1 MPKDLL
7 YKFVY
12 ALFSGFTE
20 FLGVSAP
27 PHQLVYESMTGVS
40 QSDAVLTFMIRLGAL
55 AAVVFCCR
63 TRLQRLMRER
73 RLAALSRR
81 RRNRQPD
88 IVALLDMRL
97 LKTAVVPLLISVL
110 FYKRAGQWIDHVSLL
125 ALTLLLNGILL
136 FIPRLLS
143 QGNKDG
149 RSVSRLDGILI
160 GLAGVLAAI
169 PGFSRVGAMVS
180 AAAARGVDRGY
191 ALDIALLLSIP
202 VLLGLLV
209 FDAYA
214 VITAKLA
221 IGVVAFLVYLLLG
234 AVAFAAAWAGITF
247 MRYLSVKAGF
257 TGFSYYSWGLALF
270 SFILYLMV

>member
-7 YKFVY
+7 HKFIFAV
-12 ALFSGFTE
+12 FSGFTD

-27 PHQLVYESMTGVS
+27 PHQLVYQTMTGFT
-40 QSDAVLTFMIRLGAL
+40 QSDPMLTLVTRIGAL
-55 AAVVFCCR
+55 AAVFFCCR
-63 TRLQRLMRER
+63 AKLRRMMRER
-73 RLAALSRR
+73 RLSGMSRR

-88 IVALLDMRL
+88 IAVLLDMRL
-97 LKTAVVPLLISVL
+97 LKTAVIPIVISVL
-110 FYKRAGQWIDHVSLL
+110 FYGRAVQWVDHVSIM

-149 RSVSRLDGILI
+149 RSVSRLDGVLI
-160 GLAGVLAAI
+160 GLAGALAAI
-169 PGFSRVGAMVS
+169 PGFSRVGVMVS
-180 AAAARGVDRGY
+180 AATARGVDRGY
-191 ALDIALLLSIP
+191 ALETALLLSIP
-202 VLLGLLV
+202 LLLGLLI

-214 VITAKLA
+214 VLAAKVA
-221 IGVVAFLVYLLLG
+221 IGVMAFLVYLLLG
-234 AVAFAAAWAGITF
+234 AVSFGAAWAGITF
-247 MRYLSVKAGF
+247 MRYLSVKTGF

>member
-7 YKFVY
+7 HKFIY

-27 PHQLVYESMTGVS
+27 PHQLLYENMTGFT
-40 QSDAVLTFMIRLGAL
+40 QSDAMLTMMLRLGVL
-55 AAVVFCCR
+55 AAVIFVCR
-63 TRLQRLMRER
+63 GHIRRLMRER
-73 RLAALSRR
+73 RLAGLSHR

-88 IVALLDMRL
+88 VTALLDMRL
-97 LKTAVVPLLISVL
+97 LKTAMIPLLISVL
-110 FYKRAGQWIDHVSLL
+110 FYKRAGQWIDQV
-125 ALTLLLNGILL
+125 AWMTLTLLLNGMLL

-149 RSVSRLDGILI
+149 RSVSRLDGVLM
-160 GLAGVLAAI
+160 GLGGALAAI
-169 PGFSRVGAMVS
+169 PGFSRVGNMVS
-180 AAAARGVDRGY
+180 AGTARGMDRGY
-191 ALDIALLLSIP
+191 ALETALLLSIP

-209 FDAYA
+209 FDIYA

-221 IGVVAFLVYLLLG
+221 IGFVALLIYLLLG
-234 AVAFAAAWAGITF
+234 AVTFGSALAGITL